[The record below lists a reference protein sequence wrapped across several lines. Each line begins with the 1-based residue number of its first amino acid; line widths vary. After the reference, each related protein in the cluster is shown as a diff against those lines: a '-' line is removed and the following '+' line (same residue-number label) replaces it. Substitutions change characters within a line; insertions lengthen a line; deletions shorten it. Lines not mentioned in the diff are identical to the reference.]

1 MHHPSLE
8 QFRCG
13 DNLAYLLYGQ
23 REAVAIDGVAWE
35 EILGFLDKHGLTLT
49 YVTNTHGHFD
59 HTGGNEPLLHHTRA
73 RYLDNN
79 EFSDGEA
86 IVIEGE
92 AIRVYRT
99 PGHTA
104 DSVCFHTGSKASRPG
119 EVPPTASAL
128 IAGGF
133 LLTGDTL
140 FNGTVGN
147 CFSGDQ
153 RAFFRSI
160 KRLMSLPGDTL
171 IYAGHDYVR
180 DSVAMAKQLE
190 PDNRDIDRF
199 RQTYDPDHVYSTL
212 AEELKINPYL
222 RFNAPAIIALLKEYD
237 LPCATEE
244 ERWLSLMSI
253 D

>member
-1 MHHPSLE
+1 MVITGLHLE

-13 DNLAYLLYGQ
+13 DNLAYMLYGKKG
-23 REAVAIDGVAWE
+23 AVAIDGVAWE
-35 EILGFLDKHGLTLT
+35 EMLRFLDKQGLSLT

-59 HTGGNEPLLHHTRA
+59 HTVGNEPLLRHSRA
-73 RYLDNN
+73 LYLDHN
-79 EFSDGEA
+79 EFPDGVA
-86 IVIEGE
+86 IEIEGE

-104 DSVCFHTGSKASRPG
+104 DSVCFH
-119 EVPPTASAL
+119 
-128 IAGGF
+128 AGGI
-133 LLTGDTL
+133 LITGDTL

-147 CFSGDQ
+147 CFSGDL

-160 KRLMSLPGDTL
+160 KRLMALPGDTL
-171 IYAGHDYVR
+171 IYAGHDYGR
-180 DSVAMAKQLE
+180 DSVALAKQLE
-190 PDNRDIDRF
+190 PDNPDIDQF
-199 RQTYDPDHVYSTL
+199 RQAYDPGHVYSTL

-222 RFNAPAIIALLKEYD
+222 RFNAPAIIALLKEHD

-253 D
+253 E

>member
-1 MHHPSLE
+1 MPYLSIE

-13 DNLAYLLYGQ
+13 DNLSYLLYGR

-35 EILGFLDKHGLTLT
+35 EMLRFLDKHGLSLT

-59 HTGGNEPLLHHTRA
+59 HTAGNEPLLRHSRA
-73 RYLDNN
+73 RYLDHD
-79 EFSDGEA
+79 EFPDGGA
-86 IVIEGE
+86 IEIEGE
-92 AIRVYRT
+92 TIRVYRM

-104 DSVCFHTGSKASRPG
+104 DSVCFH
-119 EVPPTASAL
+119 
-128 IAGGF
+128 AGGF

-160 KRLMSLPGDTL
+160 KRLLALPGDTL

-180 DSVAMAKQLE
+180 DSAALAEQLE
-190 PDNRDIDRF
+190 PDNPDIERF
-199 RQTYDPDHVYSTL
+199 RQAYDSGHVYSTL

-222 RFNAPAIIALLKEYD
+222 RFNAPAIIALLKEND
-237 LPCATEE
+237 LPYATEE

-253 D
+253 E

>member
-1 MHHPSLE
+1 MHHLSIE

-13 DNLAYLLYGQ
+13 DNLAYLLYGEK
-23 REAVAIDGVAWE
+23 EAVAIDGVAWE
-35 EILGFLDKHGLTLT
+35 EILRFLDGHGLSLT
-49 YVTNTHGHFD
+49 YVTNTHSHFD
-59 HTGGNEPLLHHTRA
+59 HTSGNEALLRHSRA
-73 RYLDNN
+73 QYLDHD
-79 EFSDGEA
+79 EFPDGGV
-86 IVIEGE
+86 IKIEGE
-92 AIRVYRT
+92 SIKVYRT

-104 DSVCFHTGSKASRPG
+104 DSVCFHVGDA
-119 EVPPTASAL
+119 
-128 IAGGF
+128 

-180 DSVAMAKQLE
+180 DSVALAKQLE
-190 PDNRDIDRF
+190 PDNPEIDRF
-199 RQTYDPDHVYSTL
+199 RQAYDPGHVYSTL
-212 AEELKINPYL
+212 AEELHINPYL
-222 RFNAPAIIALLKEYD
+222 RFNEPAIIDLLKEHG
-237 LPCATEE
+237 LPRATEE

-253 D
+253 E